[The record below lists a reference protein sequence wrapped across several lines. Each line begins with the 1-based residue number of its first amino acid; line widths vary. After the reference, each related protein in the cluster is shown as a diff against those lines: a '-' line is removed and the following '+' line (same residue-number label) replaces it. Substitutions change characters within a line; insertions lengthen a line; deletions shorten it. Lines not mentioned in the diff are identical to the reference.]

1 MTVVNNLVAF
11 YLGMYNTKSVSLMLL
26 ISTSVSIE
34 VFLSIYKTFVAEKV
48 IPPIEELPKE
58 EKLKL
63 VDECRQTG
71 LKFTNETLTNSA
83 RILYVLKYI
92 NDNAN
97 A

>member
-1 MTVVNNLVAF
+1 MAF
-11 YLGMYNTKSVSLMLL
+11 YLMMYNAGTVSLLL
-26 ISTSVSIE
+26 LLDSVVPKE
-34 VFLSIYKTFVAEKV
+34 VFLSTYKTFVAEKV